1 MRISDW
7 SSDVCSSDLLVAGE
21 LRQQPTVSGMHAR
34 DHRRL
39 IVDQIVVVRQAAAE
53 MVEAV
58 QHRAGADDRQYEHRR
73 QQSEEPPHPEPSPF
87 ESVVPPPGKLA
98 ESRLQ
103 RIANRSM

>member
-1 MRISDW
+1 MRISAG
-7 SSDVCSSDLLVAGE
+7 SSDLCSSDLAAPTGCA
-21 LRQQPTVSGMHAR
+21 TVSGMHAR

-103 RIANRSM
+103 RIANRAM